1 MTDTR
6 REQTIRREQTTD
18 AAREARLLEIRREAE
33 LTGRAA
39 GPGIRPEGSPFP
51 KASPETG
58 YYGIHLLKE
67 PQWTWEVPIYFFV
80 GGAAGAAALIGG
92 LARLTG
98 KDKRLARDAR
108 LVAAGGAVVSTGL
121 LIADLGRPER
131 FLNMLRVFKIQSPMS
146 VGAWV
151 LALFSSTAGA
161 AAFAQMV
168 EQKSDF
174 GPIRVL
180 GNIAEGFSAALGLP
194 LATYTGVLIGAT
206 AIPAWHQNIK
216 TLPIHFGM
224 SGLASGV
231 SILELVGNDE
241 SPALNLLGIGATA
254 VESYE
259 GFQLEFLRNGAANRP
274 LKHGLTGWTTRSGS
288 VLSGPVPLAL
298 RLIATVSGSRR
309 LRRFAAWSSIAG
321 SILTRVGWI
330 YAGHNSA
337 RDWRIPLQIEETP
350 SNQELESKPDV
361 PRLRAESDM
370 LRASELS
377 SPKRRDLTH

>member
-1 MTDTR
+1 MTDV
-6 REQTIRREQTTD
+6 RREQTTD

-92 LARLTG
+92 LAHLTG
-98 KDKRLARDAR
+98 KDKQLARDAR
-108 LVAAGGAVVSTGL
+108 LVAAGGAVISTVL
-121 LIADLGRPER
+121 LISDLGRPER

-151 LALFSSTAGA
+151 LALFSSSAGA
-161 AAFAQMV
+161 AAFAQV
-168 EQKSDF
+168 VADKTNF
-174 GPIRVL
+174 GPIRML
-180 GNIAEGFSAALGLP
+180 GNIAEGVSAAMGLP

-216 TLPIHFGM
+216 SLPIHFGM
-224 SGLASGV
+224 SGLGAGV
-231 SILELVGNDE
+231 SVLELVGNDD
-241 SPALNLLGIGATA
+241 SPALNLLGIGASA
-254 VESYE
+254 VESYQ
-259 GFQLEFLRNGAANRP
+259 GFQLEFLHNAPANRP
-274 LKHGLTGWTTRSGS
+274 LKNGVTGWTTRLGS
-288 VLSGPVPLAL
+288 ILAGPVPLAL
-298 RLIATVSGSRR
+298 RLITTLSGSRR
-309 LRRFAAWSSIAG
+309 ARHMAAVSSIAG
-321 SILTRVGWI
+321 SILTRIGWI
-330 YAGHNSA
+330 YAGHESA
-337 RDWRIPLQIEETP
+337 RDWRIPLQIEEPPSTP
-350 SNQELESKPDV
+350 ELESMQDV
-361 PRLRAESDM
+361 PQLRAESDV

-377 SPKRRDLTH
+377 SPQRRDLTH

>member
-1 MTDTR
+1 MTDPVRPVQTPPVR
-6 REQTIRREQTTD
+6 PEQTPD
-18 AAREARLLEIRREAE
+18 AAREARLLSIRREAE
-33 LTGRAA
+33 EKGRAV
-39 GPGIRPEGSPFP
+39 GQGIRPEGAPFP
-51 KASPETG
+51 RASPETG

-67 PQWTWEVPIYFFV
+67 PQWTWEIPVYFFV

-92 LARLTG
+92 LAKLTG
-98 KDKRLARDAR
+98 KDDRLARDAR
-108 LVAAGGAVVSTGL
+108 LVAAGGAIVSTGL
-121 LIADLGRPER
+121 LISDLGRPER

-151 LALFSSTAGA
+151 LALFGSASGA
-161 AAFAQMV
+161 AAFAQLLQ
-168 EQKSDF
+168 QKLDI

-206 AIPAWHQNIK
+206 AIPAWNQNIK

-231 SILELVGNDE
+231 SVLELVGNDD
-241 SPALNLLGIGATA
+241 SPALNLLGIGAAA

-259 GFQLEFLRNGAANRP
+259 GFQLEFMRDPAVNRP
-274 LKHGLTGWTTRSGS
+274 LKHGLTGWTTRSGG

-298 RLIATVSGSRR
+298 RLIATASGSRR

-330 YAGHNSA
+330 YAGHRSA
-337 RDWRIPLQIEETP
+337 RDWRIPLQIEQTP
-350 SNQELESKPDV
+350 STPELESKPDV
-361 PRLRAESDM
+361 PQMRAV
-370 LRASELS
+370 
-377 SPKRRDLTH
+377 